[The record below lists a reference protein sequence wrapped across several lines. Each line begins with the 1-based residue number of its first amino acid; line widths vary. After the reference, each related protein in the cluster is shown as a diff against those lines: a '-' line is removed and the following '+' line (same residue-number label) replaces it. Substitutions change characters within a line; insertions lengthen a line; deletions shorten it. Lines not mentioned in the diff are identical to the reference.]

1 MSAALIRGSEIGH
14 QPSTLLTAE
23 VYHRIGHGNVEPAVG
38 KRGLRRKSLRQSDA
52 LTLVLASVAAGED
65 CCRSETTEHGR
76 YSRLHCAESAVK
88 DTGAFGRMESNT
100 AALMKILDSLEKQER
115 MVKSM
120 LEDRR
125 KQLKGSKPQP
135 AMLQLTASTT
145 QVSYRSP
152 IF

>member
-1 MSAALIRGSEIGH
+1 MATTAGYSALS
-14 QPSTLLTAE
+14 Q
-23 VYHRIGHGNVEPAVG
+23 
-38 KRGLRRKSLRQSDA
+38 
-52 LTLVLASVAAGED
+52 
-65 CCRSETTEHGR
+65 
-76 YSRLHCAESAVK
+76 AVK
-88 DTGAFGRMESNT
+88 YTGAFGRMESNT

-145 QVSYRSP
+145 QVSY
-152 IF
+152 